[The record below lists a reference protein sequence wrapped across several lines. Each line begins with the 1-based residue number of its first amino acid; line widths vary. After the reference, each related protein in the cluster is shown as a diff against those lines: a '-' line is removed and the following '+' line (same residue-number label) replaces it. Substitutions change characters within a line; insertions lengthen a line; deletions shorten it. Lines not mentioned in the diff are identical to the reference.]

1 MAYEPLAMRDINYV
15 HTHMGAEGLCRAGTV
30 GLDMQVRVAA
40 PPILVEPHHHPH
52 PH

>member
-30 GLDMQVRVAA
+30 GLDMQVRVDATS
-40 PPILVEPHHHPH
+40 PPHTRDGID
-52 PH
+52 